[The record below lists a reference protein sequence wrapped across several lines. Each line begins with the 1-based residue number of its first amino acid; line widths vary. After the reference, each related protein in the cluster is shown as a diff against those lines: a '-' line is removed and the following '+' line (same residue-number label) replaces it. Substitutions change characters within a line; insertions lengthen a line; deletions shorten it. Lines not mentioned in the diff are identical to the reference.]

1 MLDLLD
7 PIPGQGWLPV
17 MNGYAGRVRWLGGG
31 LEATVDLPLTLSE
44 GTRIEACCASALDP
58 ALYDAWSL
66 EVQRRTRSRSS
77 ASWCRTACCA
87 PVWST
92 PVRPSVIATRTWLF
106 RVPYT
111 VRHELE
117 GPMTDDALD
126 LGVAFRWLRLES
138 ARG

>member
-1 MLDLLD
+1 ML
-7 PIPGQGWLPV
+7 
-17 MNGYAGRVRWLGGG
+17 
-31 LEATVDLPLTLSE
+31 
-44 GTRIEACCASALDP
+44 ASALDP

-66 EVQRRTRSRSS
+66 EVNGEPIALERRPVPDGVLCSGVVNARTTTRDHY
-77 ASWCRTACCA
+77 
-87 PVWST
+87 
-92 PVRPSVIATRTWLF
+92 TRLLF

-111 VRHELE
+111 VRHQLE